1 MVEPALNDALSSLRT
16 NGDAHVPE
24 GLYDQLLEA
33 KSNLVILDT
42 PFGDDVIA
50 YLRQMAQRRGH
61 SIYSWN
67 TETGLTS
74 LREHGITVAGS
85 KRMSEALRFVMQ
97 SNRFGVYV
105 VPADKRELTPQV
117 LALLRQIARTKDGGD
132 KRVLML
138 GENIEI
144 PSPLDR
150 LAHTFMHKHGLTGK
164 LKLRDGRWIRG

>member
-1 MVEPALNDALSSLRT
+1 MADPAVNDALTSLHT
-16 NGDAHVPE
+16 NGDVHVPE
-24 GLYDQLLEA
+24 GFYDQLLEA
-33 KSNLVILDT
+33 RSNLVILDT
-42 PFGDDVIA
+42 PFAEDVIA
-50 YLRQMAQRRGH
+50 HLRQMAQRRGH

-67 TETGLTS
+67 TDTGLTS

-117 LALLRQIARTKDGGD
+117 LALLRQIARAKDGGD

-138 GENIEI
+138 GSDIEI

-150 LAHTFMHKHGLTGK
+150 LAHIFMHKHGLTGK
-164 LKLRDGRWIRG
+164 LRLRDGRWIRG

>member
-1 MVEPALNDALSSLRT
+1 VAEPAVNEALTSLRT
-16 NGDAHVPE
+16 NGDVHVPE

-42 PFGDDVIA
+42 PFSEDVIS

-61 SIYSWN
+61 SIYAWN
-67 TETGLTS
+67 ADTGLSS

-85 KRMSEALRFVMQ
+85 KRISEALRFVMQ

-138 GENIEI
+138 GSEIEI

-150 LAHTFMHKHGLTGK
+150 LAHTFIHKHGLTGK
-164 LKLRDGRWIRG
+164 LRLRDGRWIRG